1 MNINEITNNINTT
14 YNTTAKTDK
23 IKMVTPIEF
32 VVETEGENDDGDK

>member
-1 MNINEITNNINTT
+1 MTFSVE
-14 YNTTAKTDK
+14 TALKCKTDK